1 MCECKNCK
9 KANAENTYRFAV
21 VNKSSTSSTT
31 NYVVAKKT
39 TTTVYEKF
47 MGFEKS
53 SICNSCIKKERVKY
67 VFKWTALIAIG
78 TLATLIVAAIR
89 TGSFGLWIPI
99 VLGVVT
105 LIGAIGLFIYS
116 LCRKDAF
123 FAADIRT
130 ARNSNNSVKYLFV
143 PMDSSLYSSKGAT
156 KPDLQ
161 LFKNRGGLRT
171 QVADKLY
178 EKFLVPENGD
188 ELIDSYLADGTSDQK
203 A

>member
-47 MGFEKS
+47 IGFEKS
-53 SICNSCIKKERVKY
+53 NICNSCIKKERVKY
-67 VFKWTALIAIG
+67 VLKWTALIAIG
-78 TLATLIVAAIR
+78 TLATLLVAALR

-99 VLGVVT
+99 VFGIVT
-105 LIGAIGLFIYS
+105 LIGAISLFFYS
-116 LCRKDAF
+116 IARNDAF

-143 PMDSSLYSSKGAT
+143 PMDASLYTAKGAA

-171 QVADKLY
+171 KVADKLY
-178 EKFLVPENGD
+178 ENYLVPENSD
-188 ELIDSYLADGTSDQK
+188 ELIDSFFTDGKSDQE